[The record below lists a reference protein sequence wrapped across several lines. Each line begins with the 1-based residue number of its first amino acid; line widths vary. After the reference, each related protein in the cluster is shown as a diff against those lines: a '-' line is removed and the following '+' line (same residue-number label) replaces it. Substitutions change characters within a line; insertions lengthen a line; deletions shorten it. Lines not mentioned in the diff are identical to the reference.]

1 MDNPTFYDESSEEED
16 SSGLAESLQSLP
28 LIEDDP
34 YLRMQAFNLE
44 VVSKILD
51 DMESSLLREYLE
63 TDGTPSSVIIVS
75 AVSQLWVFGIYEL
88 LRTWRQRAF
97 DVLKFGH
104 RVAKVDQTVIE
115 KAISEK
121 VEQLNAASADP
132 EFGSPWVVQA
142 YELAGRDPE
151 FHKRV
156 QLALDRSERAFR
168 KLEALRVHLAKHEVP
183 KSKGVYGMAPGYGR
197 IDESTGSIFWQVPLG
212 NMEVDMISR
221 HSLRDLCKRFP
232 VDESIALLPYE
243 LRSKI
248 AKFAKVGYGV
258 KFVTLILD
266 DGSMFDAYIAWDCQI
281 LKVVDCELIEFD
293 PTRIRD
299 ISEAELKDI

>member
-1 MDNPTFYDESSEEED
+1 MDNPTFYDESWEEED

-63 TDGTPSSVIIVS
+63 TEGTPSSVIIVS
-75 AVSQLWVFGIYEL
+75 AVSQLWVFGLYEL

-97 DVLKFGH
+97 DLMNFGNG
-104 RVAKVDQTVIE
+104 VAKVDQTVLE

-121 VEQLNAASADP
+121 VEQLKAASADP
-132 EFGSPWVVQA
+132 EFASPWVVRA
-142 YELAGRDPE
+142 YELAGRDQE
-151 FHKRV
+151 FRERV
-156 QLALDRSERAFR
+156 QLALDRSELAFR

-183 KSKGVYGMAPGYGR
+183 KSKGIYGMAPGYGR

-232 VDESIALLPYE
+232 GDESITLLPYE

-248 AKFAKVGYGV
+248 AKFSKVGYGI

-266 DGSMFDAYIAWDCQI
+266 DGSKFDAYIAWDCHI
-281 LKVVDCELIEFD
+281 LKVVECELIEFD
-293 PTRIRD
+293 PTRSRD
-299 ISEAELKDI
+299 IAEAESKGF